1 MSELCVYTG
10 GLFNLSRFCPPSQS
24 YEFTIGS
31 VLLSYHR
38 KTASLK
44 HLYAYQRICGS
55 IGTLEMHHCL
65 PVFTELLNCL
75 VSVPDFAMTEAEG

>member
-31 VLLSYHR
+31 V
-38 KTASLK
+38 
-44 HLYAYQRICGS
+44 QRICGS